1 MVRAILGSEA
11 PQVADRLAI
20 LRRIALALA
29 CVGVLAPVAAADN
42 AGRPMIFTWGT
53 VYGDQKAIFADGD
66 FVVDTPM
73 TFRRFLTSGEFGP
86 ETKVYFNSRGGDL
99 AAGMEMGR
107 LIHSLHLNTG
117 VGVNQRDPSLAGQ
130 IDLHAY
136 SRVYPGYCISACT
149 LAFLG
154 GVSRLVDKDSTYA
167 VHQVAMDCVDK
178 REAKAKFPWVLLAGV
193 NYCPELNEA
202 VSMVQNASSAVVQYV
217 RDMGADPLFIT
228 EMSKADPG
236 AINPLSEEQ
245 LNLYKVNY
253 TYRTISWQYNTDPN
267 GQLVLEYSNADE
279 WKKDQAQFYCD
290 RSGTPRLFLWL
301 IHDTKRSA
309 GRLDPQPIID
319 LAARGL
325 SIHWELPQAR
335 PDGFADIRSLML
347 EPYEIITAPEKTG
360 QGNIRAR
367 LDLSQRF
374 IDVLGQAK
382 RFEVVTT
389 EQDASGV
396 TGFSLIS
403 MDLDPEKVAGILRS
417 CK

>member
-1 MVRAILGSEA
+1 MAGWSGPVQRWMLALFGA
-11 PQVADRLAI
+11 LAI
-20 LRRIALALA
+20 A
-29 CVGVLAPVAAADN
+29 CPSFADN

-73 TFRRFLTSGEFGP
+73 TFRRFLTTGESGP
-86 ETKVYFNSRGGDL
+86 ETKLYFNSRGGDL
-99 AAGMEMGR
+99 ASGMEMGR

-117 VGVNQRDPSLAGQ
+117 VGVNQRDPSLDGQ
-130 IDLHAY
+130 VDLHAY
-136 SRVYPGYCISACT
+136 SHVYPGYCISACT

-178 REAKAKFPWVLLAGV
+178 REARARFPWVLLAGV
-193 NYCPELNEA
+193 NYCPDLSEA

-236 AINPLSEEQ
+236 AINPLTQEQ
-245 LNLYKVNY
+245 LDAYKVNY
-253 TYRTISWQYNTDPN
+253 TFRTINWAYNTDAN
-267 GQLVLEYSNADE
+267 GQLFLEYSNADE

-290 RSGTPRLFLWL
+290 RSGSPRLFLWL
-301 IHDTKRSA
+301 IHDTKRST

-347 EPYEIITAPEKTG
+347 EPYEIIAAPEKTA
-360 QGNIRAR
+360 QENIRAR
-367 LDLSQRF
+367 IDLSQRF
-374 IDVLGQAK
+374 IDVLNQAK
-382 RFEVVTT
+382 RIEVVTS

-396 TGFSLIS
+396 TGFTLIS
-403 MDLDPEKVAGILRS
+403 MGLDHEKIAGMLRS
-417 CK
+417 CR